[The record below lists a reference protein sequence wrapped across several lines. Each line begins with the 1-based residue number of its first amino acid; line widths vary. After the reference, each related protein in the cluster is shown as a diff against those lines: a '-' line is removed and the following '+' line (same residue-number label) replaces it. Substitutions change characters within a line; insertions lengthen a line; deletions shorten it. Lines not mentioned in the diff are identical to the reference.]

1 MVSRPD
7 LTMSR
12 QLFRRSVDPDG
23 LIASGTYKNRVHG
36 AGNRNAPTLTA
47 AGVVGEAGTN

>member
-7 LTMSR
+7 LTIFR
-12 QLFRRSVDPDG
+12 QLFRRSVDPVG
-23 LIASGTYKNRVHG
+23 LIASGTYKKRVP
-36 AGNRNAPTLTA
+36 GNRNAPTLTA